1 MSNNDALQT
10 QIDELQNKLAFPEH
24 TIDSLN
30 LALSDQQNQI
40 SQLERLT
47 KVLAD
52 KVKSLQTSNIA
63 SASEEAPPP
72 HY

>member
-1 MSNNDALQT
+1 MSNNDPLQT
-10 QIDELQNKLAFPEH
+10 QIDELQNKLAFQEH

-40 SQLERLT
+40 SQLQRITKMLT
-47 KVLAD
+47 D

-63 SASEEAPPP
+63 TASEEAPPP